1 MLLFLKPAWGTNPG
15 FFLNPTDSPF
25 LYNLGSTLDVF
36 MICSCTVLAA
46 SGARLD
52 NPPVPRLKVK
62 PMSARIPRLSGRGF
76 T

>member
-1 MLLFLKPAWGTNPG
+1 MLLFLRTRMGHQSRV
-15 FFLNPTDSPF
+15 LNPTDSPF
-25 LYNLGSTLDVF
+25 LYSLGSPLDVF

-52 NPPVPRLKVK
+52 NAPVPRLKVK

-76 T
+76 N